1 MIYMMQMM
9 TKMLVLTSLR
19 GNEDGIIFQEKED
32 RNAKRTVVLLLGSVE
47 SQSTVLEAYQM
58 DRKVKVCPCQVL
70 QNGLHLS
77 YWSSLDT

>member
-47 SQSTVLEAYQM
+47 SQSTVLQAYQM
-58 DRKVKVCPCQVL
+58 DRKVEGCPCQVL